1 MKNLTAT
8 AIMMR
13 VMLIAVPVILA
24 VGAFMGYPHDEM
36 LSGFFWLIVALNMG
50 LRFSGAD
57 KRIPDE
63 EGGQE

>member
-1 MKNLTAT
+1 MKDLTAT

-24 VGAFMGYPHDEM
+24 FGAFMGYPHDEM
-36 LSGFFWLIVALNMG
+36 LSGFFWIIVALNMA